1 MNLLLFAG
9 AGVSVELGVPAM
21 RRMVLDLHAHLK
33 NQNLPSDIFSRF
45 EHMLPNTDYDIEKLI
60 EAVEG
65 MESGENQKKSLGL
78 GVNQELLDTMRIMR
92 WETEWFIQH
101 VCERIRES
109 EARALW
115 GPTFRRIGNHSVCFV
130 TTNYDRSIEIGGRFS
145 GNYIDDGFAE
155 FNSNEYSLWSGVNV
169 ESPIKLLKIHG
180 STDWYQGED
189 NLVFKLKHPMPLYG
203 DLFVSSSSGD
213 IPKIRSAIV
222 LPTMEK
228 RINQPPYPD
237 LVTNFRNAARHA
249 DLTIFLGTS
258 LRDPDIFDI
267 FRQCSE
273 RIPTYLVDIKH
284 ENVNLPENKKAK
296 VILQTAS
303 KFIISTL
310 PRLLDS
316 SDPNFLDEI
325 KTNENDIK
333 ASVLPWLVA
342 IEDETLGPNEICLS
356 IENLA
361 DNDVAIDFYTLKA
374 LLTHS
379 DSIVRK
385 YAIALIPASLDQN
398 EAMTVAE
405 ELKIK
410 KPDDS
415 YADELDMLSKLL
427 EQAV

>member
-1 MNLLLFAG
+1 
-9 AGVSVELGVPAM
+9 M

-45 EHMLPNTDYDIEKLI
+45 EHMILNVDYDIEKLI

-65 MESGENQKKSLGL
+65 MESGENQKKNLNLDVDQGL
-78 GVNQELLDTMRIMR
+78 LNTVKIMR
-92 WETEWFIQH
+92 WEAEWFIQH
-101 VCERIRES
+101 ACERIRES

-115 GPTFRRIGNHSVCFV
+115 GPIFRRIGNHNVCFV
-130 TTNYDRSIEIGGRFS
+130 TTNYDRSIEIGCRFS
-145 GNYIDDGFAE
+145 GKYIDDGFEE
-155 FNSNEYSLWSGVNV
+155 FDSKEYSLWSGVNT

-180 STDWYQGED
+180 STDWYQGET

-203 DLFVSSSSGD
+203 DLFVSNSSGG

-237 LVTNFRNAARHA
+237 LVTNFRNAARRA
-249 DLTIFLGTS
+249 DLAIFLGTS

-273 RIPTYLVDIKH
+273 RIPTYLVGIKI
-284 ENVNLPENKKAK
+284 ENVNLQKNTEAK

-316 SDPNFLDEI
+316 SDPNFLDEV
-325 KTNENDIK
+325 KVSQNDIK
-333 ASVLPWLVA
+333 ASVLPWSVA
-342 IEDETLGPNEICLS
+342 IEDETLGPAEICLS

-361 DNDVAIDFYTLKA
+361 DNNVAIDLYTLEV
-374 LLTHS
+374 LLAHS
-379 DSIVRK
+379 DPTVRK
-385 YAIALIPASLDQN
+385 YALALIPASLDQN
-398 EAMTVAE
+398 EAMIAAE
-405 ELKIK
+405 KLKIEE
-410 KPDDS
+410 PDNS
-415 YADELDMLSKLL
+415 FADELGMLSELL
-427 EQAV
+427 GEAV